1 MATNHTTNYQLCQWE
16 ATDKVL
22 RTDFNEDNQKIDA
35 ALASLSSQ
43 IPLIR
48 LKHFVLSADTKSY
61 ALDLEDV
68 DLEDYAALRFAV
80 KSTAGIIGPFGLQLN
95 GIETGYEYDT
105 PSSANPSDADLILL
119 STNSP
124 FISRADLIPLN
135 DMTLF
140 FCDSCFVTEYRVEGH
155 WIRGVHRTIPYS
167 SIQSVSLVCLHES
180 NKLAAGTEVM
190 IYGLKT
196 I

>member
-22 RTDFNEDNQKIDA
+22 RTDFNEDNAKIDA
-35 ALASLSSQ
+35 ALAGLEAQ
-43 IPLIR
+43 LPLVK
-48 LKHFVLSADTKSY
+48 LKHFVLPSTTKSY
-61 ALDLEDV
+61 ALDMDGIV
-68 DLEDYAALRFAV
+68 PSDYAALRFAV